1 MVMKQT
7 HLLTECQD
15 GLRQRIRVS
24 GYAAMQDEPKARGD
38 ALIPWMLSFIIFL
51 IGQVRSALSDWAS
64 PAVASWRNGRPLIR
78 DAERAVEWTHL

>member
-15 GLRQRIRVS
+15 ELHQRIRVS
-24 GYAAMQDEPKARGD
+24 GCAAMQDEPKARGD

-51 IGQVRSALSDWAS
+51 IGQSRSALSDCAS
-64 PAVASWRNGRPLIR
+64 PAVASCRNGRALLR
-78 DAERAVEWTHL
+78 NAERAVEWTHL